1 MSEARASDLSVFHT
15 DRLELSFAPK
25 LWEFAEE
32 RKAEIAAYF
41 TELQRRKPSIWNGRV
56 LLLHSRERIDGVFRG
71 AYFETDFASFSAWR
85 DWGRPPA
92 KAYDCNGAAAIIS
105 ADGAVLL
112 GVMAAHTFNAGRIYF
127 PCGTPDPADIIGG
140 KVDIEF
146 SVRRE
151 LAEETGLDATGF
163 TTAPGWMTVVDGPLI
178 MQIKTLRSEQSA
190 ETLRTRMLAHL
201 AREEQPELSGIRIV
215 RGPGDYDPAMPSF
228 ARAYLDRHF
237 EETGSGAYQTPGTR
251 R

>member
-1 MSEARASDLSVFHT
+1 MSQARDAYPSVFHT

-25 LWEFAEE
+25 PWKFAEE
-32 RKAEIAAYF
+32 RKEEIAAYF
-41 TELQRRKPSIWNGRV
+41 AELRRRKPSIWNGRV
-56 LLLHSRERIDGVFRG
+56 LMMHSRERVAGVFRG

-85 DWGRPPA
+85 DWGRPAA
-92 KAYDCNGAAAIIS
+92 KAYDCNGAAALVS

-127 PCGTPDPADIIGG
+127 PCGTPDPADIVGG
-140 KVDIEF
+140 KVDLEF
-146 SVRRE
+146 SVCRE
-151 LAEETGLDATGF
+151 LAEETGLDAAEF
-163 TTAPGWMTVVDGPLI
+163 IAAPGWTTVVDGPLI

-215 RGPGDYDPAMPSF
+215 RGPGDYDPAMPRF
-228 ARAYLDRHF
+228 VRAYLDRHF
-237 EETGSGAYQTPGTR
+237 DEKRS
-251 R
+251 